1 MTLLLLTL
9 LYFVLLCKNIARRKS
24 TSVFFKTVISCSL
37 SHYLSFLYPA
47 IFFNCFLFI
56 TENVKSRNL
65 NSSLIITLCESFGN
79 VAFNDT
85 ITIRFEYC
93 HDWVKKKSF
102 RQKNICIQT
111 YHKINALHTSI
122 KLFKITQAVFKHI
135 IMYNFSHLQAT
146 LLISSSSFYPHTDYF
161 TRCKKWF
168 IRVFP
173 PLTLSIFCRFYR
185 IPFTTYMKN
194 NITHVV
200 QCDSMWSNCLT
211 SYVLFK
217 PQV

>member
-1 MTLLLLTL
+1 M
-9 LYFVLLCKNIARRKS
+9 
-24 TSVFFKTVISCSL
+24 ISCSL
-37 SHYLSFLYPA
+37 SLI
-47 IFFNCFLFI
+47 IFHFCIQQFFSI
-56 TENVKSRNL
+56 ASYSSTENVKSRNL

-79 VAFNDT
+79 VSFNDT

-93 HDWVKKKSF
+93 HDWVKKNSF

-122 KLFKITQAVFKHI
+122 KLFKITQVVFKHI

-146 LLISSSSFYPHTDYF
+146 LLISSSSFYIFHSM
-161 TRCKKWF
+161 KKWF

-185 IPFTTYMKN
+185 ISFTTYMKN

-200 QCDSMWSNCLT
+200 QWLYVIKLSNLIC
-211 SYVLFK
+211 VI
-217 PQV
+217 